1 MNTFIPHMLDEF
13 PVFLS
18 RNPTQWRYFH
28 VADMYSSNMENHAYA
43 NDHVCVNA
51 GLEGTG
57 WLHYSLTI
65 AYSSIARASAI
76 QNESERQESEWE
88 NPEDT

>member
-1 MNTFIPHMLDEF
+1 
-13 PVFLS
+13 
-18 RNPTQWRYFH
+18 
-28 VADMYSSNMENHAYA
+28 MENHSYE

-65 AYSSIARASAI
+65 AYSSTARASAI